1 MRVPGA
7 AARGVVVAVSLLF
20 AVQSARAEPDAGPKG
35 LAARV
40 AALEATVSILH
51 TRLAVLEANPIF
63 ALGEYVT
70 VNSNTLNGLKGPHVI
85 FTGANLHVR
94 SGSGSTQDVSGLT
107 GLGNLV
113 IGYNEPRPVPFAGRG
128 GSHNLVVGPL
138 HDYGSFGGFV
148 AGSENILVGPHS
160 SVSGG
165 VSNVASGPESSV
177 SGGNVNTASGGG
189 SSVCGGQFNTASGP
203 NSSVSGGQLNTASGA
218 YSSVSGGLQGEA
230 PGEFDWT
237 AGDALF
243 SDQ

>member
-1 MRVPGA
+1 MVRSVA
-7 AARGVVVAVSLLF
+7 AGVLDAGRTTPVRRSAVLL
-20 AVQSARAEPDAGPKG
+20 ANLLVLVGTVARADDAP
-35 LAARV
+35 
-40 AALEATVSILH
+40 E
-51 TRLAVLEANPIF
+51 TRTP
-63 ALGEYVT
+63 
-70 VNSNTLNGLKGPHVI
+70 
-85 FTGANLHVR
+85 R
-94 SGSGSTQDVSGLT
+94 LT
-107 GLGNLV
+107 GLGNLL